1 MININGKVYSNFN
14 TIPSNIISAFF
25 KNPVFEFKLRLENN
39 QIIFWEEHY
48 FMMMA
53 QLRRLRLIIPMNF
66 TIDYFIEEIVK
77 LTANVNE
84 KSFIADIKFANE
96 YKSEFN
102 SFEPNLITAILVT
115 KTKSLI
121 NSRILPIDEMSLF
134 KDYNLTDQEFGS
146 ISYLQKDIKRIAS
159 IESYENNYNDN
170 IILNNKKNIIGSV
183 LGNIF
188 LFLNGKIICPSS
200 HTGRESCV
208 ISDLFIEFLK
218 IKKIDFYYESFGVFE
233 LQIANEFAVLSI
245 EHGLQPVKKYRK
257 KIYESDHLP
266 NLFNAF
272 LRSSL
277 V

>member
-14 TIPSNIISAFF
+14 TIPSDIIRAFF
-25 KNPVFEFKLRLENN
+25 MDPVFDFKLRLENN

-53 QLRRLRLIIPMNF
+53 QLRRLRLAIPMNF
-66 TIDYFIEEIVK
+66 TLEYFIEEINK
-77 LTANVNE
+77 LTAHMNE
-84 KSFIADIKFANE
+84 KSFIVDIKFAND
-96 YKSEFN
+96 YKSDFN
-102 SFEPNLITAILVT
+102 NFEPNLVTAIFVT

-121 NSRILPIDEMSLF
+121 NDRVLSINEMSLF

-159 IESYENNYNDN
+159 IESYENNYDDV

-183 LGNIF
+183 MGNIF
-188 LFLNGKIICPSS
+188 LFQNGKIICPS
-200 HTGRESCV
+200 TNIGRESSV

-218 IKKIDFYYESFGVFE
+218 FNKIDFFYESFGVFE
-233 LQIANEFAVLSI
+233 LQIADEFAVLSI
-245 EHGLQPVKKYRK
+245 ENGLNPVKKYRK
-257 KIYESDHLP
+257 KIYESDRLP
-266 NLFNAF
+266 NLFKSF
-272 LRSSL
+272 LKSSL